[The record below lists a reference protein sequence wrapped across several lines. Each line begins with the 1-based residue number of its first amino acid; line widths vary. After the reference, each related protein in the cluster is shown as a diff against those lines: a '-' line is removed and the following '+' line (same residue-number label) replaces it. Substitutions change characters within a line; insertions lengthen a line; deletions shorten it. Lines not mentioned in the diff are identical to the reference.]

1 MISPKTSTQTN
12 GEIEWRESRIPP
24 SYISSFGA
32 PNIAAIGRRHCRS
45 IAVASC
51 KGFCVLDCSRLT
63 SSSYEPQSSSHDDKT
78 SKNGFSGVHNNA
90 RTAYPKWSL
99 FGSESEERG
108 FRVLAMTWWEGE
120 VCEAGKSSENFTDDL
135 LLAVVERGEGKL
147 QKMYLACWS
156 RRR

>member
-24 SYISSFGA
+24 SYISSFG
-32 PNIAAIGRRHCRS
+32 S

-78 SKNGFSGVHNNA
+78 SKNDFSGIHNNA

-120 VCEAGKSSENFTDDL
+120 VCEAGRSSENFTDDL
-135 LLAVVERGEGKL
+135 LLAVIERGEGKL